1 MRLNQ
6 LRRLLSRLLNKP
18 EQTSEED
25 TGMNYLVAGLGNIG
39 AEYASTRHNMGFMV
53 LDAWAQALNVTVTWP
68 RFHSKD
74 GSSTF

>member
-39 AEYASTRHNMGFMV
+39 AEYAST
-53 LDAWAQALNVTVTWP
+53 
-68 RFHSKD
+68 
-74 GSSTF
+74 

>member
-1 MRLNQ
+1 MQRSMRLNQ

-39 AEYASTRHNMGFMV
+39 AEYASTRHNMGFMDV
-53 LDAWAQALNVTVTWP
+53 VCFTCP
-68 RFHSKD
+68 C
-74 GSSTF
+74 SSRRCAVRDSSCR